1 MKISRCSL
9 KLDNKQT
16 NTRDQ

>member
-1 MKISRCSL
+1 MTIRPCCL